1 MKEKIFGNLSAILF
15 HHGQKFNKK
24 MREDKKLMSKSVL
37 HWSASSRIFL
47 TLILISIMNILVF
60 LVT

>member
-1 MKEKIFGNLSAILF
+1 ILF